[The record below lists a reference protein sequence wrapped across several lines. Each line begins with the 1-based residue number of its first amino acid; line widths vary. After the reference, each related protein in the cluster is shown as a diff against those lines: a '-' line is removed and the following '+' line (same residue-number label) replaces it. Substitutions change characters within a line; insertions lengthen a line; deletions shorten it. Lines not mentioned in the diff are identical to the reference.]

1 MLDDFT
7 VTLIPHRC
15 KPKKSMGHRPSQ
27 KEDGAFK
34 DSNQPKHFTESYS
47 LLLQSWTKVL
57 GQYPRTTN
65 TAPPTP
71 SPHPTDSVET
81 VKAQF
86 L

>member
-1 MLDDFT
+1 
-7 VTLIPHRC
+7 
-15 KPKKSMGHRPSQ
+15 MGHRPSQ

-71 SPHPTDSVET
+71 SPHSTDSVET